1 MRSRR
6 AWTLTRRLS
15 LCRKTDIDG
24 CHVRKDKGGMLGSL
38 RKVRTTPLCLCIFRL
53 LPCLILLIARVNGS
67 DIIWRPQ
74 TRLSSSLRLPC
85 SQHHYPCRVYD
96 VKFCAARKH
105 TYLSA
110 AAWDN
115 AAHVWGLSG
124 CPPRQANCYFEMY
137 TSSAS
142 RGEVCL
148 ISSSCLVLVLAV
160 TKLSDVAIGEQ
171 SLLYV
176 FCCLV
181 THDVRPKL
189 PRSVT
194 SSIGPPIAV
203 LWHPS
208 TARVQCVCFILT
220 TAEPFCFTRVPG
232 TRAQ

>member
-1 MRSRR
+1 MRLRDADEQAERVPIARGVSGFLN
-6 AWTLTRRLS
+6 AIPSLLDLQEALGAS
-15 LCRKTDIDG
+15 LCSAGKQTSDAPRKN
-24 CHVRKDKGGMLGSL
+24 KGEMLGSPS
-38 RKVRTTPLCLCIFRL
+38 KVRTTPLSLL

-148 ISSSCLVLVLAV
+148 TSSSCFVLVLAV
-160 TKLSDVAIGEQ
+160 TKLA
-171 SLLYV
+171 
-176 FCCLV
+176 
-181 THDVRPKL
+181 
-189 PRSVT
+189 
-194 SSIGPPIAV
+194 
-203 LWHPS
+203 
-208 TARVQCVCFILT
+208 
-220 TAEPFCFTRVPG
+220 
-232 TRAQ
+232 

>member
-1 MRSRR
+1 MEYPSTR
-6 AWTLTRRLS
+6 TRRGVRFSRQCAAVALAPAGGLYTRYRS
-15 LCRKTDIDG
+15 LCRKTGIDG
-24 CHVRKDKGGMLGSL
+24 CQRRKNKGEMLGSPS
-38 RKVRTTPLCLCIFRL
+38 KVRTMPLCQYTLRL

-148 ISSSCLVLVLAV
+148 TSSSCLVLVLAV
-160 TKLSDVAIGEQ
+160 T
-171 SLLYV
+171 
-176 FCCLV
+176 
-181 THDVRPKL
+181 
-189 PRSVT
+189 
-194 SSIGPPIAV
+194 
-203 LWHPS
+203 
-208 TARVQCVCFILT
+208 
-220 TAEPFCFTRVPG
+220 
-232 TRAQ
+232 

>member
-1 MRSRR
+1 M
-6 AWTLTRRLS
+6 LS
-15 LCRKTDIDG
+15 
-24 CHVRKDKGGMLGSL
+24 SPS
-38 RKVRTTPLCLCIFRL
+38 KVRTTPLCLCIFRL

-148 ISSSCLVLVLAV
+148 TSSSCLVLVLAV
-160 TKLSDVAIGEQ
+160 TKLADVAIGEQ
-171 SLLYV
+171 SALSV
-176 FCCLV
+176 FCCMV
-181 THDVRPKL
+181 THDVRPN
-189 PRSVT
+189 SH
-194 SSIGPPIAV
+194 A
-203 LWHPS
+203 
-208 TARVQCVCFILT
+208 A
-220 TAEPFCFTRVPG
+220 
-232 TRAQ
+232 